1 MNFSFLNT
9 TTHQQIAL
17 NAHHWVNNYDPVIP
31 ANPVLHSILKSGI
44 LRNVFTLGTLIIQ
57 LKQYQVTV

>member
-1 MNFSFLNT
+1 M
-9 TTHQQIAL
+9 HII
-17 NAHHWVNNYDPVIP
+17 WVNNYDPVIP

-57 LKQYQVTV
+57 LKQYQVTVVWLNMLHP